1 MRTTRRTVILLGC
14 TGFVV
19 LYVLQYRAALAATP
33 AILVVGGL
41 TGLVT
46 AKWLPWA
53 WYGRQFSAGVRAGA
67 LTCGLSALGLLVSL
81 VSSGSR
87 QVAEIAARSHLPGLD
102 LAQVVTTLG
111 SAGWFSAYV
120 LLTLFFGVGGVL
132 LSGAVTRVAGWN
144 KSMRTVRVIRE
155 AHDSAALL
163 HRIQT
168 WGPASNSIPS
178 VAGYWNSVL
187 PSAGPASNPGA
198 VAVASMSSTVHPLTS
213 HAPISATQVPRA
225 GFAQDGLI
233 EQQPPYFKS
242 LPPLGF
248 DDAASLVPMPSAPE
262 PSAPEPS
269 APEPIPPRRTSSGAQ
284 PVQFALT
291 DDLRS
296 ALDHWQHEDESAGQ
310 KDMEPVAEADAG
322 ASDEPDTPQKSAAK
336 KASVSKAKTPAKHR
350 PKASA
355 YLNSEPPVTPRRNR
369 KKQNTRDWLC

>member
-1 MRTTRRTVILLGC
+1 MRRTRRTVILLGC
-14 TGFVV
+14 TGFVA

-33 AILVVGGL
+33 LILVIGGL
-41 TGLVT
+41 TGLFI

-67 LTCGLSALGLLVSL
+67 LTCGLSALGVLLSL
-81 VSSGSR
+81 VSSGSH
-87 QVAEIAARSHLPGLD
+87 QVADIALRSHLPGMD
-102 LAQVVTTLG
+102 LTRVVTTFG
-111 SAGWFSAYV
+111 STGWFTAY
-120 LLTLFFGVGGVL
+120 LLLALFFGVGGVL
-132 LSGAVTRVAGWN
+132 LSGVVARVAGWN

-163 HRIQT
+163 HRSQT

-198 VAVASMSSTVHPLTS
+198 VAVASMSSTGYPLTS
-213 HAPISATQVPRA
+213 HAPISATHVSRA
-225 GFAQDGLI
+225 GYTPDGLI

-248 DDAASLVPMPSAPE
+248 DDSASLVPL
-262 PSAPEPS
+262 PS
-269 APEPIPPRRTSSGAQ
+269 APEPIPPRRTSSGVQ

-291 DDLRS
+291 DDVRS
-296 ALDHWQHEDESAGQ
+296 ALDHWQHEDEPTGQ
-310 KDMEPVAEADAG
+310 QDIEPLVETETG
-322 ASDEPDTPQKSAAK
+322 ASDESDTPKKTAAK
-336 KASVSKAKTPAKHR
+336 KSPVSKAKTPAKHH